1 MKAKASPRGHEGSQ
15 QTSGRSG
22 TRSRQRAR
30 RSAKACALIIA
41 LAAAASPTATASGWP
56 VVDIQGIFWKIQ
68 QVFSQV
74 QEFTTEAQRWR
85 DTKRHMEQLDAIFDP
100 LRFAMDLPP
109 GAQLEPV
116 AEDYLV
122 KEKCGRD
129 ALSTG
134 WKQLAGNIAF
144 GSGADWKKRQHE
156 LCVSIQRMDNRK
168 FNETLFFL
176 EETMDQVRSEMDRNL
191 ESRES
196 SDNTSGGA
204 QAAQGDTARLGNQLN
219 AMAQTW
225 TARMQAYDASIA
237 SLKEQ
242 QRVLAKAALRGDPV
256 KRAVGDV
263 VQVAVLKKALKIKD

>member
-1 MKAKASPRGHEGSQ
+1 MKMEASSTAPALSRPKTAGSCSRLRRRRTRLGV
-15 QTSGRSG
+15 QT
-22 TRSRQRAR
+22 
-30 RSAKACALIIA
+30 CALTIA
-41 LAAAASPTATASGWP
+41 LAVGSPTATASGMP
-56 VVDIQGIFWKIQ
+56 VVDIQGILWKIQ
-68 QVFSQV
+68 QVFSQI
-74 QEFTTEAQRWR
+74 QEFKTEAQRWS
-85 DTKRHMEQLDAIFDP
+85 DTKQHMEQLDSLFDP
-100 LRFAMDLPP
+100 LRFSMDLPP

-122 KEKCGRD
+122 KEKCGRE
-129 ALSTG
+129 ALGTG
-134 WKQLAGNIAF
+134 WKQLAGNITF
-144 GSGADWKKRQHE
+144 GGGADWKKRQRE

-168 FNETLFFL
+168 FNETIFFL

-191 ESRES
+191 ESRENS
-196 SDNTSGGA
+196 ENTSGGA

-225 TARMQAYDASIA
+225 SARMQAYDASIA

-263 VQVAVLKKALKIKD
+263 VQVAVLEKALKLK

>member
-1 MKAKASPRGHEGSQ
+1 MKAKASPRGYEGSQ
-15 QTSGRSG
+15 QTSGRRG
-22 TRSRQRAR
+22 TGRRQHGRKGAQ
-30 RSAKACALIIA
+30 ACALTIA
-41 LAAAASPTATASGWP
+41 LAVGSPTATASGWP

-74 QEFTTEAQRWR
+74 KEFTTEAQRWQE
-85 DTKRHMEQLDAIFDP
+85 TKRHMEQLDSIFDP
-100 LRFAMDLPP
+100 LRFSMDLPP

-122 KEKCGRD
+122 KEKCGPD
-129 ALSTG
+129 ALGTG
-134 WKQLAGNIAF
+134 WKQLAGNITF
-144 GSGADWKKRQHE
+144 GGGANWKKRQHE

-225 TARMQAYDASIA
+225 SARMQAYDASIA

-263 VQVAVLKKALKIKD
+263 VQVAVLKKALKLPN

>member
-1 MKAKASPRGHEGSQ
+1 MKAKSSPRGNEASPQ
-15 QTSGRSG
+15 MSGQRG
-22 TRSRQRAR
+22 TRR
-30 RSAKACALIIA
+30 RHRTRKGAQACALTIA
-41 LAAAASPTATASGWP
+41 LAVGSPTANASGWP

-68 QVFSQV
+68 QLFSQV
-74 QEFTTEAQRWR
+74 QEFTTEAQRWK
-85 DTKRHMEQLDAIFDP
+85 DTKQHMEQLDSLFDP
-100 LRFAMDLPP
+100 LRFSMDLPP

-116 AEDYLV
+116 AEDYLI
-122 KEKCGRD
+122 KEKCGRE
-129 ALSTG
+129 ALGTG
-134 WKQLAGNIAF
+134 WKQLAGNITF
-144 GSGADWKKRQHE
+144 GGGADWKKRQHE

-168 FNETLFFL
+168 FNETIFFL

-191 ESRES
+191 ESRENS
-196 SDNTSGGA
+196 ENTSGGA

-225 TARMQAYDASIA
+225 SARMQAYDASIA

-263 VQVAVLKKALKIKD
+263 VQVAVLKKALNIKD

>member
-1 MKAKASPRGHEGSQ
+1 MKAKASPRGQEGAQ
-15 QTSGRSG
+15 QASGGRG
-22 TRSRQRAR
+22 R
-30 RSAKACALIIA
+30 RRRHHVRRGAQVCALSIA
-41 LAAAASPTATASGWP
+41 LAVGSPTATASGWP

-74 QEFTTEAQRWR
+74 KEFTTEAQRWQE
-85 DTKRHMEQLDAIFDP
+85 TKRHMEQLDSIFDP
-100 LRFAMDLPP
+100 LRFSMDLPP

-122 KEKCGRD
+122 KEKCGPD
-129 ALSTG
+129 ALGTG
-134 WKQLAGNIAF
+134 WKQLAGNITF
-144 GSGADWKKRQHE
+144 GGGANWKKRQHE

-196 SDNTSGGA
+196 SDNSSGGA

-225 TARMQAYDASIA
+225 SARMQAYDASIA

-263 VQVAVLKKALKIKD
+263 VQVAVLKKALKLPN

>member
-1 MKAKASPRGHEGSQ
+1 MKAKARPQGHEGSR
-15 QTSGRSG
+15 QTSGVGG
-22 TRSRQRAR
+22 TRGR
-30 RSAKACALIIA
+30 RRRRNVAPACALTIM
-41 LAAAASPTATASGWP
+41 LAVGSPTATASGWP

-68 QVFSQV
+68 QLVSQV
-74 QEFTTEAQRWR
+74 KEFTTEAQRWK
-85 DTKRHMEQLDAIFDP
+85 DTKRHMEQLDSIFDP

-122 KEKCGRD
+122 KEKCGRE
-129 ALSTG
+129 ALGTG
-134 WKQLAGNIAF
+134 WKQLAGKITF
-144 GSGADWKKRQHE
+144 GGGADWKRRQHE

-176 EETMDQVRSEMDRNL
+176 EETMEQVRSEMDRNL

-225 TARMQAYDASIA
+225 SARMQAYDASIS

-242 QRVLAKAALRGDPV
+242 QRVLAKAALRGDPL

>member
-1 MKAKASPRGHEGSQ
+1 MKAKASPRGHEESQ
-15 QTSGRSG
+15 QTSGRGG
-22 TRSRQRAR
+22 TRRRQRAR
-30 RSAKACALIIA
+30 KSAKACALIIA
-41 LAAAASPTATASGWP
+41 LAAASPTATASGWP

-68 QVFSQV
+68 QFVSQIK
-74 QEFTTEAQRWR
+74 EFTTEAQRWR

-122 KEKCGRD
+122 KEKCGRE

-144 GSGADWKKRQHE
+144 GDGADWKKRQHE

-191 ESRES
+191 ESRENS
-196 SDNTSGGA
+196 ENTSGGA

-225 TARMQAYDASIA
+225 SARMQAYDASIA

-263 VQVAVLKKALKIKD
+263 VQVAALEKALKLK